1 MSVSRNILL
10 LPTLLLLS
18 PVMGQQAMPSTPLPA
33 PAVPAPVT
41 TQENNAV
48 VGEKPAPRELK
59 INWINLEDFITYTP
73 ENKKRALTKIQP
85 EVTVAYEN
93 QGKAKAEDVLFV
105 LNETAYLEEI
115 SQSER
120 AWQQSKLAQEKAM
133 FDLAQS
139 RLHGQRNIDK
149 SRINAERA
157 AEDLLDYKTIIQPK
171 ALKEVNNNVEKAERA
186 VFYDEE
192 NLNQLMKMYKEDQ
205 ITEES
210 EEIILTRSRNEL
222 MESKASL
229 EMLKINVD
237 LMKKRRFPREM
248 LDKERAAEDAKLAL
262 ATITQNVEFE
272 LRGKEL
278 TLSELEEKMESA
290 QTKFNNNKENLEY
303 LKSSLPKT
311 KKEAIVFAPESK
323 KLTPDSSV
331 KTFYMTLLSL
341 DKTLKA
347 NVAEGEV
354 VPAVGDEVLVS
365 LYRSKDYSKVVKA
378 KVVRVDNR
386 QVELEILL

>member
-10 LPTLLLLS
+10 LPALLLLS
-18 PVMGQQAMPSTPLPA
+18 PVMGQQAVPATPILA
-33 PAVPAPVT
+33 PAVPAPAT
-41 TQENNAV
+41 TPENNAV

-59 INWINLEDFITYTP
+59 INWINLEDFIIYTP
-73 ENKKRALTKIQP
+73 KNKKQALTKIQP

-93 QGKAKAEDVLFV
+93 QGQTRAEDALFV

-120 AWQQSKLAQEKAM
+120 AWQQSKLAQEKAS
-133 FDLAQS
+133 FDLEQS

-229 EMLKINVD
+229 ELLKINVD

-290 QTKFNNNKENLEY
+290 QTKFNNNKKNLEY

-323 KLTPDSSV
+323 KLTLDSSV

-347 NVAEGEV
+347 NVLEGEPM
-354 VPAVGDEVLVS
+354 PAVGEEVLVS